1 MAPRRKTE
9 LSSMQIEGTYV
20 GVPLEPVE
28 WLDEPT
34 RTPLHVEFEWAILAG
49 RAEPVS
55 ISISSRD
62 GDRPITREIV
72 GRVPIGGIVADE
84 RAKRHAYWE
93 TEAAT
98 YYPSETDAQRENIAR
113 AVEVHSPDARLRE
126 VADVYRDA
134 FERGASVQRAVRE
147 HFGLESL
154 SGAAKKIAAAR
165 ARGYLGEAV
174 GTKAGERQPE
184 GKSDEKS

>member
-1 MAPRRKTE
+1 
-9 LSSMQIEGTYV
+9 MQIEGTYV

-34 RTPLHVEFEWAILAG
+34 RTPLHVEFEWAIVAG

-55 ISISSRD
+55 ITVSSRD

-84 RAKRHAYWE
+84 RAKGHAYWKA
-93 TEAAT
+93 EAAT
-98 YYPSETDAQRENIAR
+98 HYSSETDAQRDNIAR

-126 VADVYRDA
+126 VADVYREA
-134 FERGASVQRAVRE
+134 WRNGRPVQRTVAE

-154 SGAAKKIAAAR
+154 SGAAKKIARAR
-165 ARGYLGEAV
+165 AAGYLGAAE
-174 GTKAGERQPE
+174 GTRGGERQPE
-184 GKSDEKS
+184 GNDNEEA